1 MKRIVICCDGTWN
14 DPGKN
19 RQTNVRKLYEAV
31 LNFAA
36 DGTRQVPW
44 YDEGVGTEGSFFN
57 KLRGGAFGYGLG
69 KNVQDAY
76 TEIVSQYQPGDQL
89 YLFGFSRGAYTA
101 RSTLGM
107 VRKCGVLRPE
117 LIGQVADAS
126 GFYKNGCH
134 PRLKMRRPSGATTL
148 CWCRRR
154 ARMKTTTSP
163 GPR

>member
-1 MKRIVICCDGTWN
+1 M
-14 DPGKN
+14 
-19 RQTNVRKLYEAV
+19 

-44 YDEGVGTEGSFFN
+44 YDPGVGTEGSLLDR
-57 KLRGGAFGYGLG
+57 LRGGAFGDGLG

-76 TEIVSQYQPGDQL
+76 AEIVSNYQPGDHL

-117 LIGQVADAS
+117 LIGQVRDS
-126 GFYKNGCH
+126 LG
-134 PRLKMRRPSGATTL
+134 LLQERPAPQL
-148 CWCRRR
+148 
-154 ARMKTTTSP
+154 
-163 GPR
+163 

>member
-14 DPGKN
+14 RPGKT
-19 RQTNVRKLYEAV
+19 RQTNVRKLFEAV
-31 LNFAA
+31 LSSAA

-44 YDEGVGTEGSFFN
+44 YDGGVGTEGSFFE
-57 KLRGGAFGYGLG
+57 KLKDGAFGYGLG

-76 TEIVSQYQPGDQL
+76 TEIVRQYQPGDHL

-117 LIGQVADAS
+117 LIG
-126 GFYKNGCH
+126 GC
-134 PRLKMRRPSGATTL
+134 RRPGPSTRTT
-148 CWCRRR
+148 CIPPPTPRRR
-154 ARMKTTTSP
+154 SAVTTPCASPSRTRPRTTTSR
-163 GPR
+163 GRG